1 MTSLLRSLPRP
12 FSREVSTFLAVG
24 GTGYVVDV
32 VSFNL
37 LRSEP
42 VFAAADP
49 SYARVV
55 AVGLAMLVTY
65 FGNRLLTW
73 RGRSAGDRRREVG
86 LFIAFNVV
94 GMGISVACLLV
105 SHDLLGLTSRWADNV
120 SANVV
125 GLALGTLFRFWSYR
139 AYVFAAPDADDVRD
153 SSPRGEVGLRIGG

>member
-1 MTSLLRSLPRP
+1 MTSILDSLPGRP
-12 FSREVSTFLAVG
+12 SREVTTFLAVG

-32 VSFNL
+32 LAFNL

-42 VFAAADP
+42 VFASVDP

-55 AVGLAMLVTY
+55 AVGLAMVVTY

-86 LFIAFNVV
+86 LFVAFNVV
-94 GMGISVACLLV
+94 GMGISVACLVL
-105 SHDLLGLTSRWADNV
+105 SHDVLGLTSRLADNI

-139 AYVFAAPDADDVRD
+139 AYVFAPAG
-153 SSPRGEVGLRIGG
+153 SPETVGENVPVVGSGVSQ